1 MVNFDWYRSFAA
13 VYRVGTVTGAAEE
26 RGLTQPAVTQHLAG
40 LEAVVGTPLFTRTAR
55 RMLPTERGKQLYSQL
70 ADALETL
77 DRVSQGLRRAPLDV
91 LPLVRIGTP
100 REYFAEVALAQLCDV
115 PLRLTVQFGS
125 ARGLLEALHQGDL
138 DLVIA
143 TERLNLRELEYR
155 KLAEEVFILVGG
167 VLLVPPVIQP
177 SSDAERR
184 QLEQWAL
191 AQPWVSYGSDLPIIR
206 RFWRQCFGSRPNI
219 TPNLIMPD
227 LTVMAEAVAAGS
239 GLSVLPMYLC
249 RTLVAANRLRILW
262 EPEPTVTNDLWL
274 AYRARDRQRPEVAT
288 ARDAL
293 LAASVG
299 DRV

>member
-77 DRVSQGLRRAPLDV
+77 DQVSQGLRRPPLDV

-100 REYFAEVALAQLCDV
+100 REYFAEVALAQLRDA

-143 TERLNLRELEYR
+143 TERLNLRDLEYR
-155 KLAEEVFILVGG
+155 KLTEEVFVLVGG

-206 RFWRQCFGSRPNI
+206 RFWRQCFGSRPTI

-239 GLSVLPMYLC
+239 GVSVLPMYLC
-249 RTLVAANRLRILW
+249 RTLVAADRLRILW

-293 LAASVG
+293 LAV
-299 DRV
+299 